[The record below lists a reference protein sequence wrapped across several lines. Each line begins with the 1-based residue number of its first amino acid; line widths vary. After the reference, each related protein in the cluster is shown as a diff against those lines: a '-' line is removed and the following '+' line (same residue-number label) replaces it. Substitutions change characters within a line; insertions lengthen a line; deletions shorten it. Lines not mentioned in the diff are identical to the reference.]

1 MPLPLHLCHLTRKGQ
16 KRVAPILSSGD
27 RDGTRMSQLPSVKRD
42 SHLEES
48 DNIHLAS
55 SVPGGTKGLK
65 GRETEKLET
74 EGAERGRTKE
84 KVRSREIRV
93 QRRGEKRKS
102 EGAWR
107 TDRNRKRTTDTY

>member
-1 MPLPLHLCHLTRKGQ
+1 MPLPLYPCHLARKGQ
-16 KRVAPILSSGD
+16 ERVAPSDQGLPVLSNGD

-65 GRETEKLET
+65 GRETVKLKET

-84 KVRSREIRV
+84 KVRGREIRV

-102 EGAWR
+102 EG
-107 TDRNRKRTTDTY
+107 TS